1 MLTLREVEVIVVKLI
16 ECLEE
21 QKTNHMKRVM
31 TMLDFIHK
39 RKAISGCKQIRKKK
53 EQESYLPNP
62 GFMSLNKK
70 NNRNIIPQLYL
81 QVTIFLP
88 KIHLHALHCFKSHA
102 NRTYFNS
109 CSKPQINKSLLTYTD
124 LI

>member
-53 EQESYLPNP
+53 
-62 GFMSLNKK
+62 NK
-70 NNRNIIPQLYL
+70 RA
-81 QVTIFLP
+81 TFL
-88 KIHLHALHCFKSHA
+88 I
-102 NRTYFNS
+102 
-109 CSKPQINKSLLTYTD
+109 QD
-124 LI
+124 L